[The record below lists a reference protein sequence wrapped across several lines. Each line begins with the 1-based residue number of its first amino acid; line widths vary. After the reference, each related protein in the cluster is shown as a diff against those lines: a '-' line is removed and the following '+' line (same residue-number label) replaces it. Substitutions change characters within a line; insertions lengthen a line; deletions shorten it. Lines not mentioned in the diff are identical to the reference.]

1 MTIIEAL
8 TYLTDST
15 FTSVVVIAVA
25 TFAALQAI
33 HRIGGRQ

>member
-1 MTIIEAL
+1 MSTLEVL

-15 FTSVVVIAVA
+15 FTSVVVVAVA

-33 HRIGGRQ
+33 HRIGGQR